1 MIIFL
6 HKKKTAM
13 LRETYSHT
21 REEKQDKIQLDL
33 SQPCAVENAA
43 ELSQED
49 FMKKYF
55 LPQKPVLLKGLA
67 KLQPAG
73 EKWTIDWFKETMGD
87 LEIAVFDNN
96 EKRHVYS
103 TTVAPDF
110 KMPFREFLDI
120 IAGDEPSSI
129 RMFRYDLYK
138 QNPALRKDFSCPSFI
153 NKGIMKRFGFMFLG
167 GKGTDVRL
175 HYDVDMSNVLLTQI
189 SGYKRVLL
197 FEPQYSPFLYKVPF
211 NTHSLV
217 DVKNATEAEFPG
229 LKYVQGM
236 EIIQEPGDGLFMPSG
251 YWHYNTYLEGGIS
264 VAFRKL
270 AHTPAKMWKGFSFV
284 AFTMPFDKVMNF
296 FLGQRWFKR
305 KNKMCK
311 ARVARAIAKRAG

>member
-1 MIIFL
+1 ML
-6 HKKKTAM
+6 NESLSEVKEKEKKVMK
-13 LRETYSHT
+13 
-21 REEKQDKIQLDL
+21 LDL
-33 SQPCAVENAA
+33 SQKCAVENAA

-96 EKRHVYS
+96 EKKHVYS

-120 IAGDEPSSI
+120 ISSDKPSSI
-129 RMFRYDLYK
+129 RMFRYNLYK
-138 QNPALRKDFSCPSFI
+138 QRPELRKDFSCPSFI
-153 NKGIMKRFGFMFLG
+153 NKGPMTKFGFMFLG
-167 GKGTDVRL
+167 GPGTDVRL
-175 HYDVDMSNVLLTQI
+175 HYDVDRSNVLLTQI
-189 SGYKRVLL
+189 SGSKRVVL
-197 FEPQYSPFLYKVPF
+197 FEPKYSKFLYKVPF

-217 DVKNATEAEFPG
+217 DVKNATEEEFPG
-229 LKYVQGM
+229 LKYVKGM
-236 EIIQEPGDGLFMPSG
+236 EIIQEPGDGIFMPSG

-270 AHTPAKMWKGFSFV
+270 AHTPGRLWQGLKFV
-284 AFTMPFDKVMNF
+284 AFTMPIDKTINRF
-296 FLGQRWFKR
+296 FGEKWYKR

-311 ARVARAIAKRAG
+311 ERVNREIAKMEARNQ

>member
-1 MIIFL
+1 MQHETL
-6 HKKKTAM
+6 SKTK
-13 LRETYSHT
+13 EGQS
-21 REEKQDKIQLDL
+21 KVFKIDL
-33 SQPCAVENAA
+33 SQKCAVENAA

-96 EKRHVYS
+96 EKKHVYS

-120 IAGDEPSSI
+120 IASNKPSSI
-129 RMFRYDLYK
+129 RMFRYNLYK

-153 NKGIMKRFGFMFLG
+153 SRGIVKRFGFMFLG

-175 HYDVDMSNVLLTQI
+175 HYDVDRSNVLLTQI
-189 SGYKRVLL
+189 SGSKRVVL
-197 FEPQYSPFLYKVPF
+197 FEPKYSPFLYKVPF

-217 DVKNATEAEFPG
+217 DVKNATLEEFPG
-229 LKYVQGM
+229 LKYVKGM
-236 EIIQEPGDGLFMPSG
+236 EIIQEPGDGIFMPSG

-270 AHTPAKMWKGFSFV
+270 AHTPAKLLRGFSFV
-284 AFTMPFDKVMNF
+284 AFTMPVDKILNRF
-296 FLGQRWFKR
+296 FGEKWYHR

-311 ARVARAIAKRAG
+311 ARVERAIAKRTANG